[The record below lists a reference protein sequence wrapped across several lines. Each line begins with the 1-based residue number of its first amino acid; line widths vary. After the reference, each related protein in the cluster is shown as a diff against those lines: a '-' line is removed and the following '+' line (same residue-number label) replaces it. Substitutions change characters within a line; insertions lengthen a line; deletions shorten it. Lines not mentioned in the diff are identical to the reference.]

1 MCGRERR
8 KEEEGGRGDKG
19 GASGKQLV
27 NLGKEYMGVS
37 CTIIE
42 TSLQVWTYIKIK
54 NKKANWIKCSQKLH
68 FY

>member
-8 KEEEGGRGDKG
+8 KKEEGGRGDKG

-27 NLGKEYMGVS
+27 NLGQEYMGVS

-42 TSLQVWTYIKIK
+42 TSLQV
-54 NKKANWIKCSQKLH
+54 
-68 FY
+68 

>member
-37 CTIIE
+37 CTIME
-42 TSLQVWTYIKIK
+42 TSLQV
-54 NKKANWIKCSQKLH
+54 
-68 FY
+68 